1 MRFRELFDSIM
12 NPKWDYIE
20 GINEF
25 VKLKETKQNTVWHH
39 ENAFEHIKN
48 VTTEMKKYLDSNNIN
63 KESSYYLIMMCA
75 ALCHDLGKANTTSW
89 DNEAQNWHCRNHGSE
104 SEKITRRLFYDDDFV
119 IRETIC
125 YMVRWHMVLHHILDN
140 ESEICNKMDFMSKG
154 LVSVRNMLSL
164 NKCDSLGSVND
175 IETNEMLNE
184 RWKRIEKIARGMD
197 CFDTVF
203 TDYEMPK
210 SNYTINVYM
219 LIGLPGS
226 GKNWLIEHDCMLSK
240 LPSISRDDIR
250 TEIGISGEKPMGTK
264 EQEKEV
270 SKIFNNRMI
279 KYAEKSKDFIIN
291 NTNLKSVYRKQFSS
305 ILEGYKVHMK
315 YIYVEAD
322 SLETNY
328 ERRRGQ
334 MPLEVIDRMLDNTE
348 FPHPTECNELVFYV
362 GNKVIDNGE
371 FKKIM
376 EV

>member
-1 MRFRELFDSIM
+1 
-12 NPKWDYIE
+12 
-20 GINEF
+20 
-25 VKLKETKQNTVWHH
+25 
-39 ENAFEHIKN
+39 
-48 VTTEMKKYLDSNNIN
+48 
-63 KESSYYLIMMCA
+63 
-75 ALCHDLGKANTTSW
+75 
-89 DNEAQNWHCRNHGSE
+89 
-104 SEKITRRLFYDDDFV
+104 
-119 IRETIC
+119 
-125 YMVRWHMVLHHILDN
+125 
-140 ESEICNKMDFMSKG
+140 
-154 LVSVRNMLSL
+154 
-164 NKCDSLGSVND
+164 
-175 IETNEMLNE
+175 
-184 RWKRIEKIARGMD
+184 MD

-203 TDYEMPK
+203 TDYE
-210 SNYTINVYM
+210 NDRTGYGVNVYM

-226 GKNWLIEHDCMLSK
+226 GKNWFIEHDCQLSV

-264 EQEKEV
+264 AQEKEV
-270 SKIFNNRMI
+270 SGIFNKRMI

-334 MPLEVIDRMLDNTE
+334 MPLEVIDRMLANTE